1 MYDIICLIIV
11 CLICFLYIS
20 YFDEIMNK
28 LDIVYDYT
36 IGKVFK
42 ERFGNVNNKNRTS
55 NFNKLDEMIKD
66 FKKEQ
71 SLNQKNSLE
80 KGGNNNDME
89 NSDKSVLEMNK
100 YNTSNTK
107 DLIYF
112 YNDTI
117 NQSNI
122 NENSYDVVNQID
134 LIDYSKVKTGI
145 QKCKEQCD
153 GTCFEMGYTGT
164 ATCYPKQKQ
173 PFDYGTLYK
182 NPTFSYGTNAYKNVN
197 N

>member
-1 MYDIICLIIV
+1 
-11 CLICFLYIS
+11 
-20 YFDEIMNK
+20 MNK
-28 LDIVYDYT
+28 LDIMYDYT

-42 ERFGNVNNKNRTS
+42 ERFKNVS
-55 NFNKLDEMIKD
+55 DSSHSKLDGMVKE

-71 SLNQKNSLE
+71 SSNQKASLE
-80 KGGNNNDME
+80 RGGNNNDMA
-89 NSDKSVLEMNK
+89 NSDKSVLDMNE
-100 YNTSNTK
+100 YSITNTK
-107 DLIYF
+107 DLKYF

-122 NENSYDVVNQID
+122 NENAYDVVNQVD
-134 LIDYSKVKTGI
+134 LIDYSNVKTGI
-145 QKCKEQCD
+145 QKCREQCD

-173 PFDYGTLYK
+173 SFDYGTLYK
-182 NPTFSYGTNAYKNVN
+182 NPAFSYGTNAYKNVN

>member
-1 MYDIICLIIV
+1 MYDIICLILLT
-11 CLICFLYIS
+11 LICFLYIS

-28 LDIVYDYT
+28 LDIMYDYT
-36 IGKVFK
+36 ISKVFK
-42 ERFGNVNNKNRTS
+42 ETFKNINYSNNT
-55 NFNKLDEMIKD
+55 NKLDNVVKR

-71 SLNQKNSLE
+71 SLRQQNILE
-80 KGGNNNDME
+80 KGGNNNDMT
-89 NSDKSVLEMNK
+89 NNDKSVLNMNK
-100 YNTSNTK
+100 YNTTDTK
-107 DLIYF
+107 DLKYF

-122 NENSYDVVNQID
+122 NENAYDVVNQID
-134 LIDYSKVKTGI
+134 LIDYSNVKTGI

-173 PFDYGTLYK
+173 TFDYGNLYK
-182 NPTFSYGTNAYKNVN
+182 NPVFSYGTNAYKDVN